1 MANSRATGSLYTGTT
16 SRSYIKQRDA
26 RQKRTTERLELQAQ
40 LEPHEAIVFGEI
52 AALKTEIAL
61 EIVNLINADT
71 DKEDVKSIVIGLRLA
86 TTKMTSL
93 ETRLKNV
100 LRKRI
105 AAETEADDEATD
117 EANL

>member
-1 MANSRATGSLYTGTT
+1 MANSRATGNFYTGM
-16 SRSYIKQRDA
+16 SSQSFAKQREA
-26 RQKRTTERLELQAQ
+26 RKKRTIQHQELRSQ

-86 TTKMTSL
+86 TAKMTSL

-105 AAETEADDEATD
+105 AAETEVDDEASD
-117 EANL
+117 EADV